1 MNENEWNYA
10 RDGSLASRHRPA
22 GAGVKP
28 PGAAAFRKGVVVS
41 DHGKGV
47 LKASGV
53 SQGDERK
60 RTVEYASK
68 RMIDVVKTG
77 ERSSSGI
84 SPEVT
89 CLPIGRQP
97 VYRRHDPDS
106 GSCMER
112 GNLFSDA
119 KGNPQA
125 VATVR
130 ESTDAGNRDGAARSS
145 DEASVM
151 EVERRSCVIPL
162 GLWINLLARRNP

>member
-1 MNENEWNYA
+1 M
-10 RDGSLASRHRPA
+10 
-22 GAGVKP
+22 GVWP
-28 PGAAAFRKGVVVS
+28 PGVGLQGLVSNRRVLLPSERGVVVS

-89 CLPIGRQP
+89 CLPTGRQP
-97 VYRRHDPDS
+97 VYRRHDLDS

-125 VATVR
+125 VTTVR
-130 ESTDAGNRDGAARSS
+130 ENTNAGNRDGAARSS